1 MDRNNTYYI
10 KKGRKYI
17 PKENYDINGFS
28 EGLWLITKQPN
39 STGYNNVLYA
49 VKTHDI
55 QNVGKFADFYKAHKE
70 ELQNLVSKEYE
81 NFFNK
86 KREENEA
93 FSISDLTDC
102 IISALSKIE

>member
-1 MDRNNTYYI
+1 MEQTYYK

-17 PKENYDINGFS
+17 PVESYDINGFS
-28 EGLWLITKQPN
+28 EGLWLITKQPY
-39 STGYNNVLYA
+39 SESYTNVLYA

-55 QNVGKFADFYKAHKE
+55 ENVGKFADFYKAHKE

-86 KREENEA
+86 KREKGQS

-102 IISALSKIE
+102 IIAALSKVK